1 MNECSSL
8 ANLTPE
14 QLSYAAT
21 TAAVALSKCL
31 SDDEV
36 NVLGSFFV
44 SVGGTLSMIAK
55 QRILIKDC
63 CENKSR

>member
-1 MNECSSL
+1 MDECSSL

-55 QRILIKDC
+55 QRLLIKNC
-63 CENKSR
+63 CDKDSK

>member
-1 MNECSSL
+1 MDECSSL
-8 ANLTPE
+8 AKLTPE
-14 QLSYAAT
+14 QLSFAAT

-63 CENKSR
+63 CENNSN

>member
-1 MNECSSL
+1 MDECSSL

-14 QLSYAAT
+14 QLSFAAT

-63 CENKSR
+63 CENNSK